1 MIKYLSYLYVITY
14 NIQKIEFVTT
24 NTNSNSNS
32 NTNTNTII

>member
-14 NIQKIEFVTT
+14 SIQKIEFVTT
-24 NTNSNSNS
+24 HTNTNS